1 MGQRA
6 IRSWIS
12 RHSYPSAGQIVKNKK
27 LDHRDIGLSAK
38 GGTFSA
44 QGTPERF
51 GMIGM
56 DVRLGNG
63 TSGLRM
69 FLPWTLICGSLS
81 PFFMRLCTFIFNP
94 DVHPSF
100 ECLLGSP
107 WFSIV
112 YKFIT
117 YLKEQIPI
125 APFTIGKDAQ
135 IMSLSRNLVQCLD
148 RLLKESSI
156 LLATISLPNE
166 STGSVHKQ
174 DGPPA

>member
-1 MGQRA
+1 
-6 IRSWIS
+6 
-12 RHSYPSAGQIVKNKK
+12 
-27 LDHRDIGLSAK
+27 
-38 GGTFSA
+38 
-44 QGTPERF
+44 
-51 GMIGM
+51 MIGM
-56 DVRLGNG
+56 DVRLCKG
-63 TSGLRM
+63 TSCVRM
-69 FLPWTLICGSLS
+69 FPPWALIFEALS
-81 PFFMRLCTFIFNP
+81 TFFMRLGTFIL
-94 DVHPSF
+94 DSEVHTSF
-100 ECLLGSP
+100 AGLLGSS

-166 STGSVHKQ
+166 STGSVHEQ
-174 DGPPA
+174 Y